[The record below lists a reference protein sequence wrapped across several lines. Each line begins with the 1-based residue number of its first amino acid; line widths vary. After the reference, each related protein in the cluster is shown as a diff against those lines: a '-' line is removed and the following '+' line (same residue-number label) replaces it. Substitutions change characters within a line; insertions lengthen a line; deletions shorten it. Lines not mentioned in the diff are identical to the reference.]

1 MDAASLWEK
10 ILNVYKTHITKQFY
24 ESFFS
29 SIEPVT
35 VRKNKLILL
44 APNYFIKEVIENNH
58 LNNLHNIAKDV
69 SSTSYEIQIIL
80 DLEEIT
86 DMYSDSDSDNGKD
99 IRSYSLNPKYTF
111 DTGIPQT
118 IDWYLNNKEWWQNIL
133 SGEYANYF
141 DKMYGNRL

>member
-44 APNYFIKEVIENNH
+44 APNYFIKEVNH
-58 LNNLHNIAKDV
+58 I
-69 SSTSYEIQIIL
+69 
-80 DLEEIT
+80 
-86 DMYSDSDSDNGKD
+86 GF
-99 IRSYSLNPKYTF
+99 RR
-111 DTGIPQT
+111 
-118 IDWYLNNKEWWQNIL
+118 
-133 SGEYANYF
+133 NYRYVF
-141 DKMYGNRL
+141 RL